1 MRGGLTRDEL
11 EALARAHGFDAFGIA
26 PATSDAT
33 REARL
38 KDWLN
43 AGHAAD
49 MADWMAREPEK
60 RAQPENLWPE
70 VRSVLMLGTNYAPP
84 EDPLAALAQ
93 RDRAYLSPYA
103 ARKDYHDI
111 IKGRLKTLAQAI
123 VKRGGGAVKVFV
135 DTAPVMEK
143 PLAAQSALGWQG
155 KHSVLV
161 SRAYGNWLFLGA
173 IYTTLALEPDT
184 PEGDHCGSCRAC
196 LDACPTKAFPQ
207 PYVLDPRACIAYLTI
222 EHKGV
227 IDRALRPAFGNR
239 VFGCD
244 DCLAV
249 CPWNKFAQTAHD
261 AKLALHERLE
271 GLALADLA
279 QLDDAGF
286 RTLFAGTPIKRTGRD
301 RVLRNVM
308 IAIGNAGDAALIPV
322 AEARLADAA
331 PLVRGMAVWALS
343 RLMPKEAFAAL
354 AESRLRAEMDESV
367 REEWAQ
373 ALKEQA

>member
-331 PLVRGMAVWALS
+331 PLVRGMAIWALS